1 MLEDFVKNSHE
12 NSKQVEDIRR
22 LFNSIPIYIK
32 DPLPENV
39 DLNRVI
45 EFLQNIMPSFYF
57 RNLDLIYIGQ
67 FEDLKKRELN
77 AMYDSGAI
85 YLTNEQEDEQ
95 DMVDDIIHE
104 TAHLLEETYGNEI
117 YSDDKIEVE
126 FLGKRKRLE
135 RILRFQEYNTSPYNF
150 LNPDY
155 SEPLDM
161 FFYKGVGYPRLE
173 TFCMGL
179 YISPYAATSL
189 REYFA
194 IGFEE
199 YYLGDRNQLKKISPA
214 VYEKIEYIDN
224 IGENYE
230 LGS

>member
-12 NSKQVEDIRR
+12 KSKQVEDIRR

-45 EFLQNIMPSFYF
+45 EFLQNVMPSFYF

-95 DMVDDIIHE
+95 DMVDEIIHE
-104 TAHLLEETYGNEI
+104 TAHLLEEAYGNEI

-135 RILRFQEYNTSPYNF
+135 RILRFQEYDTSPYNF
-150 LNPDY
+150 LD
-155 SEPLDM
+155 SDFSKDLDD
-161 FFYKGVGYPRLE
+161 FFYKSVGYPKLE
-173 TFCMGL
+173 TLAMWLF
-179 YISPYAATSL
+179 ISPYAATSVS
-189 REYFA
+189 EYIA
-194 IGFEE
+194 IAFEE
-199 YYLGDRNQLKKISPA
+199 YYLGDRKMLNAISPKA
-214 VYEKIEYIDN
+214 FMKIQHINN

-230 LGS
+230 LDS